1 MSKPIRV
8 NQAIKVPDRLTTTF
22 FELPCVK
29 SAIKYEN
36 KVCYVI
42 LCEAQTRQIAE
53 PGMWLIEQSLTP
65 TYSYWKVVSDEKY
78 QKYFAK

>member
-1 MSKPIRV
+1 MSKPIKV
-8 NQAIKVPDRLTTTF
+8 TLAVKVPDKLTTTF

-29 SAIKYEN
+29 SAMKYEGQ
-36 KVCYVI
+36 VCYVI
-42 LCEAQTRQIAE
+42 QSEAATRQIAE
-53 PGMWLIEQSLTP
+53 PGMWLIEQQLTP

>member
-1 MSKPIRV
+1 MSKIKV
-8 NQAIKVPDRLTTTF
+8 NQAIKVPDKLTTTF

-29 SAIKYEN
+29 SAIKYDEN

-42 LCEAQTRQIAE
+42 SCEAQTRQIAE
-53 PGMWLIEQSLTP
+53 PGMWLIEQQLTP

-78 QKYFAK
+78 QKYYAK